1 MIGNS
6 TLPKKIDKKIEKK
19 MLKINTNIK
28 LFIVFFVMIIGVP
41 VSAEFDESSMAKK
54 IDQLLSKMT
63 LEEKALLTSGR
74 DAWSTQ
80 PIERLDI
87 PYIWMADGPHGLRRA
102 PTTDT
107 WGYGNQAPATCFPT
121 ASALAASWDMELLK
135 QVGEALGVESNA
147 LGVDLLLGPGIN
159 IKRSPL
165 AGRNFE
171 YFSEDPILSG
181 KLGAA
186 YINGV
191 QSQGV
196 GATAKHYVA
205 NNVETQ
211 RMWANSNLDDRT
223 LNEIYMTPFEIA
235 VKEGQPWSVMACY
248 NRVQGTYGTESL
260 RLLTDKLKNEWGF
273 KGFVVSD
280 WDAVVDRVQGIRAGM
295 HLEMPGK
302 PARITNKMVV
312 EAVKNNELE
321 EQQLDSI
328 VKDLLRVVFMG
339 QNTDDKHGDQKIKQ
353 HHQLARKIAAETI
366 TLLKNTEKLLPV
378 DTAKYKKIAVL
389 GEFAVNPRYQ
399 GNGSSQVK
407 PTQLDKFIDIVRDE
421 YGEGV
426 EFVYSAGYS
435 LANDDDLSLV
445 EAAAAV
451 AADADLA
458 LVMAGLPLSYESE
471 GIDRKHID
479 LPPSHNKLIATVA
492 KAQPNTAVILTN
504 GSAIAMPWVDEVSA
518 ILETWLGGQ
527 AGAGAIA
534 DAVFGKV
541 NPSGKLAETFPVRL
555 EDSPAYLN
563 FPGEDGQVIYGERMF
578 VGYRYY
584 DKRNIEPLFAFG
596 HGLSYTEFGYS
607 DLKLSATDITDKDQL
622 QVSLTVTNT
631 GKVKGKEVVQLYI
644 ADTESSVQRPV
655 KELKA
660 FDKIEL
666 NPGESKN
673 LSFTL
678 NKRDFSYY
686 SKLYD
691 RWLAESG
698 EFEILVG
705 SSSRDI
711 RLQSSI
717 YLTNTEKLNYK
728 MTEFSFFSE
737 LWTNPQLKPL
747 LIGFMPKWIKA
758 MTPEGKPVEEAKIED
773 FLQQQPLIKFP
784 YFTGGEV
791 DEQKIKAFVEQINQL
806 TFNP

>member
-1 MIGNS
+1 
-6 TLPKKIDKKIEKK
+6 
-19 MLKINTNIK
+19 MLKTNIRV
-28 LFIVFFVMIIGVP
+28 LLLSVLMILGAP
-41 VSAEFDESSMAKK
+41 VNAEFDEASMAKK
-54 IDQLLSKMT
+54 IDKLVSQMT

-121 ASALAASWDMELLK
+121 ASALSASWDMDLMHE
-135 QVGEALGVESNA
+135 VGAALGVESNA

-171 YFSEDPILSG
+171 YFSEDPLLSG

-223 LNEIYMTPFEIA
+223 LNEIYMPPFEIA

-248 NRVQGTYGTESL
+248 NRVQGIYGTESL
-260 RLLTDKLKNEWGF
+260 QLLTDKLKNEWGF

-312 EAVKNNELE
+312 EAVKNNELD

-328 VKDLLRVVFMG
+328 VKDLLRIVFMG
-339 QNTDDKHGDQKIKQ
+339 QNTQDKFGDQNLDQ
-353 HHQLARKIAAETI
+353 HHQLARKVAAEAI
-366 TLLKNTEKLLPV
+366 TLLKNSEKLLPV

-407 PTQLDKFIDIVRDE
+407 PTKLDKFIDIVRDE
-421 YGEGV
+421 YGEDT

-435 LANDDDLSLV
+435 LANDDDISLV

-451 AADADLA
+451 AADADFA

-471 GIDRKHID
+471 GIDRTHID
-479 LPPSHNKLIATVA
+479 LPPSHNKLISAVA
-492 KAQPNTAVILTN
+492 KVQPNTAIILTN
-504 GSAIAMPWVDEVSA
+504 GSAIAMPWIDQVSA
-518 ILETWLGGQ
+518 VLETWLGGQ

-555 EDSPAYLN
+555 EDTPAYLN

-584 DKRNIEPLFAFG
+584 DKRNIEPLFPFG
-596 HGLSYTEFGYS
+596 HGLSYTEFAYS
-607 DLKLSATDITDKDQL
+607 DLKLSATELADKDQL
-622 QVSLTVTNT
+622 QVSLTVSNT
-631 GKVKGKEVVQLYI
+631 GKVTGKEVIQLYV
-644 ADTESSVQRPV
+644 ADPESSVQRPT

-666 NPGESKN
+666 KPGESKEV
-673 LSFTL
+673 SFTL

-686 SKLYD
+686 SKVYN

-698 EFEILVG
+698 KFEILIG

-711 RLQSSI
+711 RLQGS
-717 YLTNTEKLNYK
+717 LTLSNTEKLNYK
-728 MTEFSFFSE
+728 MTNFSFFSE
-737 LWTNPQLKPL
+737 FWSNPQLKPL
-747 LIGFMPKWIKA
+747 LIAFMPNWIKA

-791 DEQKIKAFVEQINQL
+791 DEQKIQAFVEQINKL

>member
-1 MIGNS
+1 M
-6 TLPKKIDKKIEKK
+6 
-19 MLKINTNIK
+19 MLKINARLLVIS
-28 LFIVFFVMIIGVP
+28 LLMFLGAP
-41 VSAEFDESSMAKK
+41 VNAEFNEANIAKK
-54 IDQLLSKMT
+54 IDQLVSKMT

-121 ASALAASWDMELLK
+121 ASALSASWDMDLLK
-135 QVGEALGVESNA
+135 EVGAALGVESNA

-171 YFSEDPILSG
+171 YFSEDPLLSG

-211 RMWANSNLDDRT
+211 RMWANSNVDERT
-223 LNEIYMTPFEIA
+223 LNEIYMTPFEIV
-235 VKEGQPWSVMACY
+235 VKEAQPWSVMACY
-248 NRVQGTYGTESL
+248 NRVQGAYGTESL

-312 EAVKNNELE
+312 DAVESKELD

-328 VKDLLRVVFMG
+328 VKDLLRIVFMG
-339 QNTDDKHGDQKIKQ
+339 QNTEDKHGDQNLDE
-353 HHQLARKIAAETI
+353 HHQLARKVAAEAI

-407 PTQLDKFIDIVRDE
+407 PARLDKFIDIIRDE

-426 EFVYSAGYS
+426 EIIYSAGYS

-445 EAAAAV
+445 KEAAAV

-471 GIDRKHID
+471 GIDRTHIN
-479 LPPSHNKLIATVA
+479 LPPSHNKLISAVA
-492 KAQPNTAVILTN
+492 KVQPNTAIILTN

-555 EDSPAYLN
+555 EDTPAYLN

-584 DKRNIEPLFAFG
+584 DKRHIEPLFPFG
-596 HGLSYTEFGYS
+596 HGLSYTDFGYS
-607 DLKLSATDITDKDQL
+607 DLKLSASDITDKDQL
-622 QVSLTVTNT
+622 QVSLKITNT

-644 ADTESSVQRPV
+644 ADQESTVQRPV

-666 NPGESKN
+666 EPGQSREV
-673 LSFTL
+673 SFTL
-678 NKRDFSYY
+678 TKRDFSYY
-686 SKLYD
+686 SKVYD

-698 EFEILVG
+698 AFEILVG

-711 RLQSSI
+711 RLKGELNLNNS
-717 YLTNTEKLNYK
+717 EKLNYK
-728 MTEFSFFSE
+728 MTVFSFFSE
-737 LWTNPQLKPL
+737 FWSNPQLKPL
-747 LIGFMPKWIKA
+747 LIEFMPKWIKA

-791 DEQKIKAFVEQINQL
+791 DEQKIKAFIEHINQL
-806 TFNP
+806 TYNP

>member
-1 MIGNS
+1 
-6 TLPKKIDKKIEKK
+6 
-19 MLKINTNIK
+19 MLKQNIRVLLASA
-28 LFIVFFVMIIGVP
+28 LFILVAP
-41 VSAEFDESSMAKK
+41 VSAEWDEKKMAEK
-54 IDQLLSKMT
+54 IDGLVSQMT
-63 LEEKALLTSGR
+63 LEEKASMTSGR

-87 PYIWMADGPHGLRRA
+87 PFIWMADGPHGLRRA
-102 PTTDT
+102 PTTYL
-107 WGYGNQAPATCFPT
+107 WGYGDQAPATCFPT
-121 ASALAASWDMELLK
+121 ASALSATWDMDLLEE
-135 QVGEALGVESNA
+135 VGSALGVESNA

-211 RMWANSNLDDRT
+211 RMWANSNVDERT
-223 LNEIYMTPFEIA
+223 LQEVYMTPFEIA
-235 VKEGQPWSVMACY
+235 VKEAQPWSVMACY
-248 NRVQGTYGTESL
+248 NRVQGEYGTESV

-302 PARITNKMVV
+302 PARITNKMIV
-312 EAVKNNELE
+312 EAIKNNELDE
-321 EQQLDSI
+321 KQLDAV
-328 VKDLLRVVFMG
+328 VKDILRIVFLA
-339 QNTDDKHGDQKIKQ
+339 QDNQQEPTDIKVEE
-353 HHQLARKIAAETI
+353 HHQLARKVAAEAM
-366 TLLKNTEKLLPV
+366 TLLKNSKKLLPL
-378 DTAKYKKIAVL
+378 DKSQYKKIAVI
-389 GEFAVNPRYQ
+389 GEFAENPRYQ

-407 PTQLDKFIDIVRDE
+407 PTKLDKFIDVIREE
-421 YGEGV
+421 YGQGIEIS
-426 EFVYSAGYS
+426 YSAGYS
-435 LANDDDLSLV
+435 LSNDDDLSLIA
-445 EAAAAV
+445 EAAKV
-451 AADADLA
+451 AGKADVAIVL
-458 LVMAGLPLSYESE
+458 AGLPLSYESE

-479 LPPSHNKLIATVA
+479 LPPSHNQLISAVA
-492 KAQPNTAVILTN
+492 KAQPNTAVALIN

-534 DAVFGKV
+534 DTLFGKV
-541 NPSGKLAETFPVRL
+541 NPSGKLAETFPKRL
-555 EDSPAYLN
+555 EDSPAFIN

-578 VGYRYY
+578 VGYRYF
-584 DKRNIEPLFAFG
+584 DKLNIEPLFPFG
-596 HGLSYTEFGYS
+596 HGLSYTDFSYS
-607 DLKLSATDITDKDQL
+607 DLKFSATDITDKDQL
-622 QVSLTVTNT
+622 EVSLTLTNT
-631 GKVKGKEVVQLYI
+631 GKRAGKEVVQLYVV
-644 ADTESSVQRPV
+644 DTESTLQRPV

-666 NPGESKN
+666 EPGESKQVSFV
-673 LSFTL
+673 LSV
-678 NKRDFSYY
+678 RDFSYY
-686 SKLYD
+686 SKQYD

-705 SSSRDI
+705 SSSRDM
-711 RLQSSI
+711 RLNGSLT
-717 YLTNTEKLNYK
+717 LTNTEELNYK
-728 MTEFSFFSE
+728 MTEFSFFAE
-737 LWTNPQLKPL
+737 LWSNPQLKPL
-747 LIGFMPKWIKA
+747 LIDFMPKWIKA

-784 YFTGGEV
+784 YFTGGEINEQQIKVFV
-791 DEQKIKAFVEQINQL
+791 DQINQL

>member
-1 MIGNS
+1 
-6 TLPKKIDKKIEKK
+6 
-19 MLKINTNIK
+19 MLKNNVRLLIISILMT
-28 LFIVFFVMIIGVP
+28 IGVP
-41 VSAEFDESSMAKK
+41 VSAELDEKNLSSK
-54 IDQLLSKMT
+54 IEQLVSKMT

-121 ASALAASWDMELLK
+121 ASALSASWDMELL
-135 QVGEALGVESNA
+135 QEVGAALGVESNA

-205 NNVETQ
+205 NNVETK
-211 RMWANSNLDDRT
+211 RMWANSNVDERT

-235 VKEGQPWSVMACY
+235 VKEAQPWSVMACY
-248 NRVQGTYGTESL
+248 NRVQGIYGTESL

-302 PARITNKMVV
+302 SARITNKMVV
-312 EAVKNNELE
+312 DAVKNNELD

-328 VKDLLRVVFMG
+328 VKDLLRIVFMG
-339 QNTDDKHGDQKIKQ
+339 QNVNDKHGDQKIDQ
-353 HHQLARKIAAETI
+353 HHQLARKVAAEAI

-378 DTAKYKKIAVL
+378 DASKYKKIAVL

-407 PTQLDKFIDIVRDE
+407 PTKLDKFIDIIRQE
-421 YGEGV
+421 YGQDIEI
-426 EFVYSAGYS
+426 EYSAGYS

-445 EAAAAV
+445 DQAVAV

-471 GIDRKHID
+471 GIDRTHID
-479 LPPSHNKLIATVA
+479 LPPSHNKLISAVA

-504 GSAIAMPWVDEVSA
+504 GSAIAMPWVDQVSA

-527 AGAGAIA
+527 AGAGAIV

-584 DKRNIEPLFAFG
+584 DKRNIEPLFPFG
-596 HGLSYTEFGYS
+596 HGLSYTDFGYS
-607 DLKLSATDITDKDQL
+607 DLKLSDTELTDKDKL
-622 QVSLTVTNT
+622 EVSLTVTNI
-631 GKVKGKEVVQLYI
+631 GKVKGKEVIQLYV
-644 ADTESSVQRPV
+644 ADKESTVQRPV

-666 NPGESKN
+666 EAGESK
-673 LSFTL
+673 SVHFTL

-686 SKLYD
+686 SKVYD

-698 EFEILVG
+698 EFQILVG

-711 RLQSSI
+711 RLKGNLNLS
-717 YLTNTEKLNYK
+717 NTEKLNYT
-728 MTEFSFFSE
+728 MTMFSFFSE
-737 LWTNPQLKPL
+737 FWSNPQLKPL
-747 LIGFMPKWIKA
+747 LIEFMPNWIKA
-758 MTPEGKPVEEAKIED
+758 MTPAGKPIEEAKIED

>member
-1 MIGNS
+1 M
-6 TLPKKIDKKIEKK
+6 
-19 MLKINTNIK
+19 MLKTHTR
-28 LFIVFFVMIIGVP
+28 LLIISVLMVLGAP
-41 VSAEFDESSMAKK
+41 VNAEFDEASMTKK
-54 IDQLLSKMT
+54 INQLVSKMT

-80 PIERLDI
+80 PIKRLDI
-87 PYIWMADGPHGLRRA
+87 PYIWMAVGPHGLRRA
-102 PTTDT
+102 PTTYL
-107 WGYGNQAPATCFPT
+107 WGYGDQAPATCFPT
-121 ASALAASWDMELLK
+121 ASALSASWDMELLEE
-135 QVGEALGVESNA
+135 VGAALGVESNA

-211 RMWANSNLDDRT
+211 RMWANSNLDERT

-235 VKEGQPWSVMACY
+235 VKEAQPWSVMACY
-248 NRVQGTYGTESL
+248 NRVQGEYGTESV

-302 PARITNKMVV
+302 SARITNKMVV
-312 EAVKNNELE
+312 DAVKNNELD
-321 EQQLDSI
+321 EQQLDAI

-339 QNTDDKHGDQKIKQ
+339 QNTEDKHGDQNIEQ
-353 HHQLARKIAAETI
+353 HHQLARKVAAEAI

-378 DTAKYKKIAVL
+378 STAKYKKIAVL

-407 PTQLDKFIDIVRDE
+407 PTKLDNFMDIVRDE

-445 EAAAAV
+445 DAAATV

-471 GIDRKHID
+471 GIDRTHID
-479 LPPSHNKLIATVA
+479 LPPSHNKLISAVA

-555 EDSPAYLN
+555 EDTPAYLN

-584 DKRNIEPLFAFG
+584 DMRNIEPLFPFG
-596 HGLSYTEFGYS
+596 HGLSYTDFAYS
-607 DLKLSATDITDKDQL
+607 DLKLSASEITDKDQL

-631 GKVKGKEVVQLYI
+631 GKVKGKEVIQLYV
-644 ADTESSVQRPV
+644 ADTESTVQRPV

-660 FDKIEL
+660 FDKVEL
-666 NPGESKN
+666 EPGQSIQV
-673 LSFTL
+673 SFTL
-678 NKRDFSYY
+678 NERDFSYY
-686 SKLYD
+686 NKVYD

-698 EFEILVG
+698 AFEILVG

-711 RLQSSI
+711 RLKGKLNLSNGQ
-717 YLTNTEKLNYK
+717 KLNYK

-737 LWTNPQLKPL
+737 LWSNPQLKPL
-747 LIGFMPKWIKA
+747 LIEFMPNWIKA
-758 MTPEGKPVEEAKIED
+758 MTPEGKSVEEAKIED

-791 DEQKIKAFVEQINQL
+791 DAQKIKTFVEQINQL
-806 TFNP
+806 TYNP

>member
-1 MIGNS
+1 M
-6 TLPKKIDKKIEKK
+6 
-19 MLKINTNIK
+19 MLKTNIRV
-28 LFIVFFVMIIGVP
+28 LLLSVLMILGAP
-41 VSAEFDESSMAKK
+41 VNAEFDEASMAKK
-54 IDQLLSKMT
+54 IDKLVSQMT

-121 ASALAASWDMELLK
+121 ASALSASWDMDLMHE
-135 QVGEALGVESNA
+135 VGAALGVESNA

-171 YFSEDPILSG
+171 YFSEDPLLSG

-223 LNEIYMTPFEIA
+223 LNEIYMPPFEIA

-248 NRVQGTYGTESL
+248 NRVQGIYGTESL
-260 RLLTDKLKNEWGF
+260 QLLTDKLKNEWGF

-312 EAVKNNELE
+312 EAVKNNELD

-328 VKDLLRVVFMG
+328 VKDLLRIVFMG
-339 QNTDDKHGDQKIKQ
+339 QNTQDKFGDQNLDQ
-353 HHQLARKIAAETI
+353 HHQLARKVAAEAI
-366 TLLKNTEKLLPV
+366 TLLKNSEKLLPV

-407 PTQLDKFIDIVRDE
+407 PTKLDKFIDIVRDE
-421 YGEGV
+421 YGEDT

-435 LANDDDLSLV
+435 LANDDDISLV

-451 AADADLA
+451 AADADFA

-471 GIDRKHID
+471 GIDRTHID
-479 LPPSHNKLIATVA
+479 LPPSHNKLISAVA
-492 KAQPNTAVILTN
+492 KVQPNTAIILTN
-504 GSAIAMPWVDEVSA
+504 GSAIAMPWIDQVSA
-518 ILETWLGGQ
+518 VLETWLGGQ

-555 EDSPAYLN
+555 EDTPAYLN

-584 DKRNIEPLFAFG
+584 DKRNIEPLFPFG
-596 HGLSYTEFGYS
+596 HGLSYTEFAYS
-607 DLKLSATDITDKDQL
+607 DLKLSATELTDKDQL
-622 QVSLTVTNT
+622 QVSLTVSNT
-631 GKVKGKEVVQLYI
+631 GKVTGKEVIQLYV
-644 ADTESSVQRPV
+644 ADPESSVQRPT

-666 NPGESKN
+666 KPGESKEV
-673 LSFTL
+673 SFTL

-686 SKLYD
+686 SKVYN

-698 EFEILVG
+698 KFEILIG

-711 RLQSSI
+711 RLQGS
-717 YLTNTEKLNYK
+717 LTLSNTEKLNYK
-728 MTEFSFFSE
+728 MSNFSFFSE
-737 LWTNPQLKPL
+737 FWSNPQLKPL
-747 LIGFMPKWIKA
+747 LIAFMPNWIKA

-791 DEQKIKAFVEQINQL
+791 DEQKIQAFVEQINKL

>member
-1 MIGNS
+1 MF
-6 TLPKKIDKKIEKK
+6 
-19 MLKINTNIK
+19 K
-28 LFIVFFVMIIGVP
+28 LNVRLLLISFFIILGAP
-41 VSAEFDESSMAKK
+41 VNADYDEAKMAKK
-54 IDQLLSKMT
+54 IDQLVSKLT

-121 ASALAASWDMELLK
+121 ASALSASWDMELVEE
-135 QVGEALGVESNA
+135 VGAALGVESNA

-171 YFSEDPILSG
+171 YFSEDPLLSG
-181 KLGAA
+181 KLGVA

-191 QSQGV
+191 QGEGV
-196 GATAKHYVA
+196 GATVKHYVA

-223 LNEIYMTPFEIA
+223 LNEIYMTPFEIT
-235 VKEGQPWSVMACY
+235 VKEAQPWSVMACY
-248 NRVQGTYGTESL
+248 NRVQGVYGTESL
-260 RLLTDKLKNEWGF
+260 QLLTDKLKNDWGF

-312 EAVKNNELE
+312 DAVKNNELDE
-321 EQQLDSI
+321 KQLDAV
-328 VKDLLRVVFMG
+328 VKDLLRIVFMG
-339 QNTDDKHGDQKIKQ
+339 QNTEDKFGDQNIEQ
-353 HHQLARKIAAETI
+353 HHQLARKVAAEAI
-366 TLLKNTEKLLPV
+366 TLLKNTKKLLPV

-407 PTQLDKFIDIVRDE
+407 PTKLDKFIDIVRQE
-421 YGEGV
+421 YGQDV

-445 EAAAAV
+445 DAAVEV

-479 LPPSHNKLIATVA
+479 LPPSHNKLISAVA
-492 KAQPNTAVILTN
+492 KAQPNTAIILTN
-504 GSAIAMPWVDEVSA
+504 GSAIAMPWVNEVTA

-555 EDSPAYLN
+555 EDSPAFLN

-584 DKRNIEPLFAFG
+584 DKRNIEPLFPFG
-596 HGLSYTEFGYS
+596 HGLSYTDFSYS
-607 DLKLSATDITDKDQL
+607 NLKLSSTDITDKDQL
-622 QVSLTVTNT
+622 EVSLTVTNT
-631 GKVKGKEVVQLYI
+631 GKVKGKEVIQLYV
-644 ADTESSVQRPV
+644 ADKESTVQRPV

-666 NPGESKN
+666 EPGESKEV
-673 LSFTL
+673 SFTL
-678 NKRDFSYY
+678 NNRDFSYY
-686 SKLYD
+686 SKVYD

-698 EFEILVG
+698 EFDILVG

-711 RLQSSI
+711 RLKASLNLS
-717 YLTNTEKLNYK
+717 NTEKLNYK
-728 MTEFSFFSE
+728 MTVFSFFSE
-737 LWTNPQLKPL
+737 YWENPQLKPL
-747 LIGFMPKWIKA
+747 LIDFMPKWIKA

-791 DEQKIKAFVEQINQL
+791 DEQSIKAFVEKTNNL

>member
-1 MIGNS
+1 
-6 TLPKKIDKKIEKK
+6 
-19 MLKINTNIK
+19 MLKNNVRVLIISILMT
-28 LFIVFFVMIIGVP
+28 IGVP
-41 VSAEFDESSMAKK
+41 VSAELDEKNLSSK
-54 IDQLLSKMT
+54 IEQLVSKMT

-121 ASALAASWDMELLK
+121 ASALSASWDMELL
-135 QVGEALGVESNA
+135 QEVGAALGVESNA

-205 NNVETQ
+205 NNVETK
-211 RMWANSNLDDRT
+211 RMWANSNVDERT

-235 VKEGQPWSVMACY
+235 VKEAQPWSVMACY
-248 NRVQGTYGTESL
+248 NRVQGIYGTESL

-302 PARITNKMVV
+302 SARITNKMVV
-312 EAVKNNELE
+312 DAVKNNELD

-328 VKDLLRVVFMG
+328 VKDLLRIVFMG
-339 QNTDDKHGDQKIKQ
+339 QNVNDKHGDQKIDQ
-353 HHQLARKIAAETI
+353 HHQLARKVAAEAI

-378 DTAKYKKIAVL
+378 DASKYKKIAVL

-407 PTQLDKFIDIVRDE
+407 PTKLDKFIDIIRQE
-421 YGEGV
+421 YGQDIEI
-426 EFVYSAGYS
+426 EYSAGYS

-445 EAAAAV
+445 DQAVAV

-471 GIDRKHID
+471 GIDRTHID
-479 LPPSHNKLIATVA
+479 LPPSHNKLISAVA

-504 GSAIAMPWVDEVSA
+504 GSAIAMPWVDQVSA

-527 AGAGAIA
+527 AGAGAIV

-584 DKRNIEPLFAFG
+584 DKRNIEPLFPFG

-607 DLKLSATDITDKDQL
+607 DLKLSDTELTDKDKL
-622 QVSLTVTNT
+622 EVSLTVTNT
-631 GKVKGKEVVQLYI
+631 GKVKGKEVIQLYV
-644 ADTESSVQRPV
+644 ADKESTVQRPV

-666 NPGESKN
+666 EAGESKSVN
-673 LSFTL
+673 FNL

-686 SKLYD
+686 SKVYD

-698 EFEILVG
+698 EFQILVG

-711 RLQSSI
+711 RLKGN
-717 YLTNTEKLNYK
+717 LNLNNTEKLNYT
-728 MTEFSFFSE
+728 MTMFSFFSE
-737 LWTNPQLKPL
+737 FWSNPQLKPL
-747 LIGFMPKWIKA
+747 LIEFMPNWIKA
-758 MTPEGKPVEEAKIED
+758 MTPAGKPIEEAKIED

>member
-1 MIGNS
+1 M
-6 TLPKKIDKKIEKK
+6 
-19 MLKINTNIK
+19 MLKTNIRV
-28 LFIVFFVMIIGVP
+28 LLLSVLMILGAP
-41 VSAEFDESSMAKK
+41 VNAEFDEASMAKK
-54 IDQLLSKMT
+54 IDKLVSQMT

-121 ASALAASWDMELLK
+121 ASALSASWDMDLMHE
-135 QVGEALGVESNA
+135 VGAALGVESNA

-171 YFSEDPILSG
+171 YFSEDPLLSG

-223 LNEIYMTPFEIA
+223 LNEIYMPPFEIA

-248 NRVQGTYGTESL
+248 NRVQGIYGTESL
-260 RLLTDKLKNEWGF
+260 QLLTDKLKNEWGF

-312 EAVKNNELE
+312 EAVKNNELD

-328 VKDLLRVVFMG
+328 VKDLLRIVFMG
-339 QNTDDKHGDQKIKQ
+339 QNTQDKYGDQNLDQ
-353 HHQLARKIAAETI
+353 HHQLARKVAAEAI
-366 TLLKNTEKLLPV
+366 TLLKNSEKLLPV
-378 DTAKYKKIAVL
+378 DAAKYKKIAVL

-407 PTQLDKFIDIVRDE
+407 PTKLDKFIDIVRDE
-421 YGEGV
+421 YGEDT

-435 LANDDDLSLV
+435 LTNDDDLSLI

-451 AADADLA
+451 AADADFA

-471 GIDRKHID
+471 GIDRTHID
-479 LPPSHNKLIATVA
+479 LPPSHNKLISAVA
-492 KAQPNTAVILTN
+492 KVQPNTAIILTN
-504 GSAIAMPWVDEVSA
+504 GSAIAMPWIDQVSA
-518 ILETWLGGQ
+518 VLETWLGGQ

-555 EDSPAYLN
+555 EDTPAYLN

-584 DKRNIEPLFAFG
+584 DKRNIEPLFPFG
-596 HGLSYTEFGYS
+596 HGLSYTEFAYS
-607 DLKLSATDITDKDQL
+607 DLKLSATEITDKDQL
-622 QVSLTVTNT
+622 QVSLTVSNT
-631 GKVKGKEVVQLYI
+631 GKVTGKEVIQLYV
-644 ADTESSVQRPV
+644 ADPESSVQRPP

-666 NPGESKN
+666 KPGESKEV
-673 LSFTL
+673 SFTL

-686 SKLYD
+686 SKVYN

-698 EFEILVG
+698 KFEILIG

-711 RLQSSI
+711 RLQGG
-717 YLTNTEKLNYK
+717 LTLSNTEKLNYK
-728 MTEFSFFSE
+728 MTNFSFFSE
-737 LWTNPQLKPL
+737 FWSNPQLKPL
-747 LIGFMPKWIKA
+747 LIAFMPNWIKA

-791 DEQKIKAFVEQINQL
+791 DEQKIQAFVEQINKL

>member
-1 MIGNS
+1 
-6 TLPKKIDKKIEKK
+6 
-19 MLKINTNIK
+19 MLKIH
-28 LFIVFFVMIIGVP
+28 LRLLIISFLIILGAP
-41 VSAEFDESSMAKK
+41 VNAEFDEASMAKK
-54 IDQLLSKMT
+54 IDQLVSKMT

-121 ASALAASWDMELLK
+121 ASALSASWDMDLLEE
-135 QVGEALGVESNA
+135 VGAALGVESNA

-223 LNEIYMTPFEIA
+223 LNEIYMTPFEIT
-235 VKEGQPWSVMACY
+235 VKESQPWSVMACY
-248 NRVQGTYGTESL
+248 NRVQGVYGTESL
-260 RLLTDKLKNEWGF
+260 KLLTDKLKNDWGF

-312 EAVKNNELE
+312 EAVKNNELDE
-321 EQQLDSI
+321 KQLDSI
-328 VKDLLRVVFMG
+328 VKDLLRIVFMG
-339 QNTDDKHGDQKIKQ
+339 QNTDDKFGDQNIEQ
-353 HHQLARKIAAETI
+353 HHQLARKVAAEAI

-378 DTAKYKKIAVL
+378 DAAKYKKIAVL

-407 PTQLDKFIDIVRDE
+407 PTRLDKFIDIVRQE
-421 YGEGV
+421 YGQDV

-435 LANDDDLSLV
+435 LTNDDDLSLV
-445 EAAAAV
+445 KEAAEV
-451 AADADLA
+451 AAEADLA

-471 GIDRKHID
+471 GIDRTHID
-479 LPPSHNKLIATVA
+479 LPPSHNKLISAVA
-492 KAQPNTAVILTN
+492 KVQPNTAVILTN
-504 GSAIAMPWVDEVSA
+504 GSAIAMPWVNEVSA

-584 DKRNIEPLFAFG
+584 DKRNIEPLFPFG
-596 HGLSYTEFGYS
+596 HGLSYTDFAYS
-607 DLKLSATDITDKDQL
+607 NLKLSSSDITENDQL
-622 QVSLTVTNT
+622 QVTLTVTNS
-631 GKVKGKEVVQLYI
+631 GKVKGKEVIQLYV
-644 ADTESSVQRPV
+644 ADKESTVQRPV
-655 KELKA
+655 QELKA

-666 NPGESKN
+666 EPGESKEVS
-673 LSFTL
+673 LTL
-678 NKRDFSYY
+678 NNRDFSYY
-686 SKLYD
+686 SKVYD

-698 EFEILVG
+698 EFDILIG

-711 RLQSSI
+711 RLKGSLNLS
-717 YLTNTEKLNYK
+717 NSEKLNYK

-737 LWTNPQLKPL
+737 LWGNPQLKPL
-747 LIGFMPKWIKA
+747 LIAFMPKWIKA

-791 DEQKIKAFVEQINQL
+791 DEQAIKAFVEQINQL

>member
-1 MIGNS
+1 M
-6 TLPKKIDKKIEKK
+6 
-19 MLKINTNIK
+19 MLKTNVRVLLISV
-28 LFIVFFVMIIGVP
+28 LMILGAP
-41 VSAEFDESSMAKK
+41 VNAEFDEASMAKK
-54 IDQLLSKMT
+54 IDQLVSQMT

-102 PTTDT
+102 PETYL
-107 WGYGNQAPATCFPT
+107 WGYGDQAPATCFPT
-121 ASALAASWDMELLK
+121 ASALSASWDMDLMQE
-135 QVGEALGVESNA
+135 VGAALGVESNA

-171 YFSEDPILSG
+171 YFSEDPLLSG

-248 NRVQGTYGTESL
+248 NRVQGIYGTESL
-260 RLLTDKLKNEWGF
+260 QLLTDKLKNEWGF

-312 EAVKNNELE
+312 QAVKNNELD

-328 VKDLLRVVFMG
+328 VKDLLRIVFMG
-339 QNTDDKHGDQKIKQ
+339 QNTEDKYGDQNLEQ
-353 HHQLARKIAAETI
+353 HHQLARKVAAEAI
-366 TLLKNTEKLLPV
+366 TLLKNSEKLLPV
-378 DTAKYKKIAVL
+378 DSAKYKKIAVL

-407 PTQLDKFIDIVRDE
+407 PTKLDKFIDIVRDE
-421 YGEGV
+421 FGEGT

-435 LANDDDLSLV
+435 LSNDDDLSLV

-471 GIDRKHID
+471 GIDRTHID
-479 LPPSHNKLIATVA
+479 LPPSHNKLISAVA
-492 KAQPNTAVILTN
+492 KVQPNTAVILTN

-555 EDSPAYLN
+555 EDTPAYLN

-584 DKRNIEPLFAFG
+584 DIRNIEPLFPFG

-607 DLKLSATDITDKDQL
+607 DLKLSSTNITDNDQL
-622 QVSLTVTNT
+622 QVSLTVSNT
-631 GKVKGKEVVQLYI
+631 GKVKGKEVIQLYV
-644 ADTESSVQRPV
+644 ADTESSVQRPI

-666 NPGESKN
+666 APGESKKV
-673 LSFTL
+673 SFTL

-686 SKLYD
+686 SKVYD

-698 EFEILVG
+698 KFEILIG

-711 RLQSSI
+711 RLKGSLS
-717 YLTNTEKLNYK
+717 LSNTEKLNYK

-737 LWTNPQLKPL
+737 FWSNPQLKPL
-747 LIGFMPKWIKA
+747 LIAFMPKWIKA

-791 DEQKIKAFVEQINQL
+791 DEQKIQAFVEQINQL

>member
-1 MIGNS
+1 
-6 TLPKKIDKKIEKK
+6 
-19 MLKINTNIK
+19 
-28 LFIVFFVMIIGVP
+28 
-41 VSAEFDESSMAKK
+41 
-54 IDQLLSKMT
+54 
-63 LEEKALLTSGR
+63 
-74 DAWSTQ
+74 
-80 PIERLDI
+80 
-87 PYIWMADGPHGLRRA
+87 
-102 PTTDT
+102 
-107 WGYGNQAPATCFPT
+107 
-121 ASALAASWDMELLK
+121 MELLEE
-135 QVGEALGVESNA
+135 VGAALGVESNA

-211 RMWANSNLDDRT
+211 RMWANSNLDERT

-235 VKEGQPWSVMACY
+235 VKEAQPWSVMACY
-248 NRVQGTYGTESL
+248 NRVQGEYGTESV

-302 PARITNKMVV
+302 SARITNKMVV
-312 EAVKNNELE
+312 DAVKNNELD
-321 EQQLDSI
+321 EQQLDAI

-339 QNTDDKHGDQKIKQ
+339 QNTEDKHGDQNIDQ
-353 HHQLARKIAAETI
+353 HHQLARKVAAEAI

-378 DTAKYKKIAVL
+378 STAKYKKIAVL

-407 PTQLDKFIDIVRDE
+407 PTKLDNFMDIVRDE

-445 EAAAAV
+445 DAAATV

-471 GIDRKHID
+471 GIDRTHID
-479 LPPSHNKLIATVA
+479 LPPSHNKLISAVA

-555 EDSPAYLN
+555 EDTPAYLN

-584 DKRNIEPLFAFG
+584 DMRNIEPLFPFG
-596 HGLSYTEFGYS
+596 HGLSYTDFAYS
-607 DLKLSATDITDKDQL
+607 DLKLSASEITDKDQL

-631 GKVKGKEVVQLYI
+631 GKVKGKEVIQLYV
-644 ADTESSVQRPV
+644 ADTESTVQRPV

-660 FDKIEL
+660 FDKVEL
-666 NPGESKN
+666 EPGQSIQV
-673 LSFTL
+673 SFTL
-678 NKRDFSYY
+678 NERDFSYY
-686 SKLYD
+686 NKVYD

-698 EFEILVG
+698 AFDILVG

-711 RLQSSI
+711 RLKGKLNLSNGQ
-717 YLTNTEKLNYK
+717 KLNYK

-737 LWTNPQLKPL
+737 LWSNPQLKPL
-747 LIGFMPKWIKA
+747 LIEFMPNWIKA

-791 DEQKIKAFVEQINQL
+791 DAQKIKTFVEQINQL
-806 TFNP
+806 TYNP

>member
-1 MIGNS
+1 MLKQNIRVLLAS
-6 TLPKKIDKKIEKK
+6 ALFILVAPASAEWDEKK
-19 MLKINTNIK
+19 M
-28 LFIVFFVMIIGVP
+28 
-41 VSAEFDESSMAKK
+41 AEK
-54 IDQLLSKMT
+54 IDGLVSQMT
-63 LEEKALLTSGR
+63 LEEKASMTSGR

-87 PYIWMADGPHGLRRA
+87 PFIWMADGPHGLRRA
-102 PTTDT
+102 PTTYL
-107 WGYGNQAPATCFPT
+107 WGYGDQAPATCFPT
-121 ASALAASWDMELLK
+121 ASALSATWDMDLLEE
-135 QVGEALGVESNA
+135 VGSALGVESNA

-211 RMWANSNLDDRT
+211 RMWANSNVDERT
-223 LNEIYMTPFEIA
+223 LQEVYMTPFEIA
-235 VKEGQPWSVMACY
+235 VKEAQPWSVMACY
-248 NRVQGTYGTESL
+248 NRVQGEYGTESV

-302 PARITNKMVV
+302 PARITNKMIVQ
-312 EAVKNNELE
+312 AIKNNELDE
-321 EQQLDSI
+321 KQLDAV
-328 VKDLLRVVFMG
+328 VKDILRIVFLA
-339 QNTDDKHGDQKIKQ
+339 QDNQQEPTDIKVEE
-353 HHQLARKIAAETI
+353 HHQLARKVAAEAM
-366 TLLKNTEKLLPV
+366 TLLKNSKKLLPL
-378 DTAKYKKIAVL
+378 DKSQYKKIAVI
-389 GEFAVNPRYQ
+389 GEFAENPRYQ

-407 PTQLDKFIDIVRDE
+407 PTKLDKFIDVIREE
-421 YGEGV
+421 YGQGIEIS
-426 EFVYSAGYS
+426 YSAGYS
-435 LANDDDLSLV
+435 LSNDDDLSLIA
-445 EAAAAV
+445 EAAKV
-451 AADADLA
+451 AGQADVAIVL
-458 LVMAGLPLSYESE
+458 AGLPLSYESE

-479 LPPSHNKLIATVA
+479 LPPSHNQLISAVA
-492 KAQPNTAVILTN
+492 KAQPNTAVALIN

-534 DAVFGKV
+534 DTLFGKV
-541 NPSGKLAETFPVRL
+541 NPSGKLAETFPKRL
-555 EDSPAYLN
+555 EDSPAFIN

-578 VGYRYY
+578 VGYRYF
-584 DKRNIEPLFAFG
+584 DKLNIEPLFPFG
-596 HGLSYTEFGYS
+596 HGLSYTDFSYS
-607 DLKLSATDITDKDQL
+607 DLKFSSTDITDKDQL
-622 QVSLTVTNT
+622 EVSLTLTNT
-631 GKVKGKEVVQLYI
+631 GKRSGKEVVQLYVV
-644 ADTESSVQRPV
+644 DTESTLQRPV

-666 NPGESKN
+666 APGESKQVSFV
-673 LSFTL
+673 LSI
-678 NKRDFSYY
+678 RDFSYY

-705 SSSRDI
+705 SSSRDM
-711 RLQSSI
+711 RLNGSLT
-717 YLTNTEKLNYK
+717 LTNTEELNYK
-728 MTEFSFFSE
+728 MTEFSFFAE
-737 LWTNPQLKPL
+737 LWSNPQLKPL
-747 LIGFMPKWIKA
+747 LIDFMPKWIKA

-791 DEQKIKAFVEQINQL
+791 NEQQVKVFVDQINQL

>member
-1 MIGNS
+1 M
-6 TLPKKIDKKIEKK
+6 
-19 MLKINTNIK
+19 MLKTHTR
-28 LFIVFFVMIIGVP
+28 LLIISVLMVLGAP
-41 VSAEFDESSMAKK
+41 VNAEFDEASMTKK
-54 IDQLLSKMT
+54 INQLVSKMT

-102 PTTDT
+102 PTTYL
-107 WGYGNQAPATCFPT
+107 WGYGDQAPATCFPT
-121 ASALAASWDMELLK
+121 ASALSASWDMELLEE
-135 QVGEALGVESNA
+135 VGAALGVESNA

-211 RMWANSNLDDRT
+211 RMWANSNLDERT

-235 VKEGQPWSVMACY
+235 VKEAQPWSVMACY
-248 NRVQGTYGTESL
+248 NRVQGEYGTESV

-302 PARITNKMVV
+302 SARITNKMVV
-312 EAVKNNELE
+312 DAVKNNELD
-321 EQQLDSI
+321 EQQLDAI

-339 QNTDDKHGDQKIKQ
+339 QNTEDKHGDQNIEQ
-353 HHQLARKIAAETI
+353 HHQLARKVAAEAI

-378 DTAKYKKIAVL
+378 STAKYKKIAVL

-407 PTQLDKFIDIVRDE
+407 PTKLDNFMDIVRDE

-445 EAAAAV
+445 DAAATV

-471 GIDRKHID
+471 GIDRTHID
-479 LPPSHNKLIATVA
+479 LPPSHNKLISAVA

-555 EDSPAYLN
+555 EDTPAYLN

-584 DKRNIEPLFAFG
+584 DMRNIEPLFPFG
-596 HGLSYTEFGYS
+596 HGLSYTDFAYS
-607 DLKLSATDITDKDQL
+607 DLKLSASEITDKDQL

-631 GKVKGKEVVQLYI
+631 GKVKGKEVIQLYV
-644 ADTESSVQRPV
+644 ADTESTVQRPV

-660 FDKIEL
+660 FDKVEL
-666 NPGESKN
+666 EPGQSIQV
-673 LSFTL
+673 SFTL
-678 NKRDFSYY
+678 NERDFSYY
-686 SKLYD
+686 NKVYD

-698 EFEILVG
+698 AFEILVG

-711 RLQSSI
+711 RLKGKLNLSNSQ
-717 YLTNTEKLNYK
+717 KLNYK

-737 LWTNPQLKPL
+737 LWSNPQLKPL
-747 LIGFMPKWIKA
+747 LIEFMPNWIKA
-758 MTPEGKPVEEAKIED
+758 MTPEGKSVEEAKIED

-791 DEQKIKAFVEQINQL
+791 DAQKIKTFVEQINQL
-806 TFNP
+806 TYNP

>member
-1 MIGNS
+1 M
-6 TLPKKIDKKIEKK
+6 
-19 MLKINTNIK
+19 MLKTHTR
-28 LFIVFFVMIIGVP
+28 LLIISVLMVLGAP
-41 VSAEFDESSMAKK
+41 VNAEFDEASMTKK
-54 IDQLLSKMT
+54 INQLVSKMT

-102 PTTDT
+102 PTTYL
-107 WGYGNQAPATCFPT
+107 WGYGDQAPATCFPT
-121 ASALAASWDMELLK
+121 ASALSASWDMELLEE
-135 QVGEALGVESNA
+135 VGAALGVESNA

-211 RMWANSNLDDRT
+211 RMWANSNLDERT

-235 VKEGQPWSVMACY
+235 VKEAQPWSVMACY
-248 NRVQGTYGTESL
+248 NRVQGEYGTESV

-302 PARITNKMVV
+302 SARITNKMVV
-312 EAVKNNELE
+312 DAVKNNELD
-321 EQQLDSI
+321 EQQLDAI

-339 QNTDDKHGDQKIKQ
+339 QNTEDKHGDQNIEQ
-353 HHQLARKIAAETI
+353 HHQLARKVAAEAI

-378 DTAKYKKIAVL
+378 STAKYKKIAVL

-407 PTQLDKFIDIVRDE
+407 PTKLDNFMDIVRDE

-445 EAAAAV
+445 DAAATV

-471 GIDRKHID
+471 GIDRTHID
-479 LPPSHNKLIATVA
+479 LPPSHNKLISAVA

-555 EDSPAYLN
+555 EDTPAYLN

-584 DKRNIEPLFAFG
+584 DMRNIEPLFPFG
-596 HGLSYTEFGYS
+596 HGLSYTDFAYS
-607 DLKLSATDITDKDQL
+607 DLKLSASEITDKDQL

-631 GKVKGKEVVQLYI
+631 GKVKGKEVIQLYV
-644 ADTESSVQRPV
+644 ADTESTVQRPV

-660 FDKIEL
+660 FDKVEL
-666 NPGESKN
+666 EPGQSIQV
-673 LSFTL
+673 SFTL
-678 NKRDFSYY
+678 NERDFSYY
-686 SKLYD
+686 NKVYD

-698 EFEILVG
+698 AFEILVG

-711 RLQSSI
+711 RLKGKLNLSNGQ
-717 YLTNTEKLNYK
+717 KLNYK
-728 MTEFSFFSE
+728 MSEFSFFSE
-737 LWTNPQLKPL
+737 LWSNPQLKPL
-747 LIGFMPKWIKA
+747 LIEFMPNWIKA

-791 DEQKIKAFVEQINQL
+791 DAQKIKTFVEQINQL
-806 TFNP
+806 TYNP